1 MSAMDAVNSRFGRHT
16 LVSAAVGIEGSWQHR
31 AALRSPR
38 YTTQVDEL
46 PMVRAWR
53 D

>member
-16 LVSAAVGIEGSWQHR
+16 LVSAAMGLERSWLHR

-38 YTTQVDEL
+38 YTTRVGEL
-46 PMVRAWR
+46 PVVWA
-53 D
+53 